1 MNDQRLG
8 ALFIDFDNIYVPLIE
23 QYGYSD
29 SDAQEK
35 AIKIINRT
43 LYHIEK
49 KLGILPII
57 RKAISDWTSY
67 PDVPN
72 ELYTMGI
79 KVVHVKS
86 MRGKN
91 SADIELSLSLQ
102 DILLT
107 RKEIETL
114 IVLAGDRDYLPI
126 AQRVKERAR
135 SIMFYSFEKCLSGDI
150 KQLVGSGYYWYL
162 DPRTNDVRERGE
174 PESRKKKERRRSE
187 PSAPEIS
194 NYDCHECGSP
204 VTEAD
209 RKCPKCGSILYQ
221 EEEEPEKFDE
231 KEILQ
236 LLERILPQGST
247 AASLSKQLGIDK
259 DKVLRMLNHLSSRG
273 IVSIRK
279 LRRWTRAR
287 VTMRLGEMEALAL
300 EAALKAEEVFGQ
312 RYGHVKL
319 SGFLTDGLAKALPE
333 KSHLERKEMV
343 DVLVN
348 GYLMKLRTQYYPWGP
363 AYKVFNVNRGHPVVK
378 GMLEGQKSS

>member
-1 MNDQRLG
+1 MDDRKLG

-23 QYGYSD
+23 LYGYRD

-43 LYHIEK
+43 LFHIEK

-57 RKAISDWTSY
+57 RKAIADWTSY

-150 KQLVGSGYYWYL
+150 KQLVGTGNYWYL
-162 DPRTNDVRERGE
+162 DPRTNDVRERGK
-174 PESRKKKERRRSE
+174 PDTAKKDGRRRSKS
-187 PSAPEIS
+187 SALELS
-194 NYDCHECGSP
+194 GYNCHACGTP

-209 RKCPKCGSILYQ
+209 RVCPKCGGILY
-221 EEEEPEKFDE
+221 EEEEAREKFDE
-231 KEILQ
+231 TEIIQ
-236 LLERILPQGST
+236 LLESIPPKGST
-247 AASLSKQLGIDK
+247 AGNISKQLGTDK
-259 DKVLRMLNHLSSRG
+259 EKIVKMLDHLDGRG
-273 IVSIRK
+273 IISLQK
-279 LRRWTRAR
+279 TNRWVRAK
-287 VTMRLGEMEALAL
+287 VTMQLDELEEKALK
-300 EAALKAEEVFGQ
+300 AALKAEEVFGP

-343 DVLVN
+343 DCLVN
-348 GYLMKLRTQYYPWGP
+348 GYLMTLRREYYPWGP
-363 AYKVFNVNRGHPVVK
+363 AYKVFNVNRRHPVVRE
-378 GMLEGQKSS
+378 MLDADGRS